1 MAFLSRL
8 TNRFHSFVG
17 QMREELQR
25 REAELA
31 EQERQRAFLYKLGN
45 DFEDTAASM
54 FDPGAFRQIHRTPRD
69 DETNGRYVRD
79 MGYPDLRFVEN
90 ATGRR
95 FWVECKFRAHVGP
108 KWEIDWCTDEQLY
121 RYKRIRERT
130 REPVFIMIG
139 VGGTVQQPE
148 RIYCLD
154 LDRINFTTLFYGTY
168 KRNRVYGKI
177 DDLDGLL
184 DLANRI
190 G

>member
-8 TNRFHSFVG
+8 TDRFHSFVG
-17 QMREELQR
+17 QMREDLRR

-45 DFEDTAASM
+45 DFEDTAASL

-108 KWEIDWCTDEQLY
+108 KWEIDWCTDAQLY

-139 VGGTVQQPE
+139 LGGTVQQPE

-154 LDRINFTTLFYGTY
+154 LDRIFFTTLFYGTY
-168 KRNRVYGKI
+168 KRNRVYEKI

-184 DLANRI
+184 DLANRV